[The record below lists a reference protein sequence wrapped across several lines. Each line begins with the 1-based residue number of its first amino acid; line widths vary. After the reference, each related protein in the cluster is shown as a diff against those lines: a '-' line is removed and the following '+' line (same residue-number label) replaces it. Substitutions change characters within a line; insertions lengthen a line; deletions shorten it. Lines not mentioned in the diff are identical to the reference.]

1 MHKHSLYGL
10 RICTRVPCNRPDDT
24 FGHGHV
30 ILAYLSLLENVMKSK
45 HSDVASIGPTRNKL
59 WYTNTNNPKLDTQV
73 IIYLSDFDLQE

>member
-1 MHKHSLYGL
+1 M
-10 RICTRVPCNRPDDT
+10 
-24 FGHGHV
+24 